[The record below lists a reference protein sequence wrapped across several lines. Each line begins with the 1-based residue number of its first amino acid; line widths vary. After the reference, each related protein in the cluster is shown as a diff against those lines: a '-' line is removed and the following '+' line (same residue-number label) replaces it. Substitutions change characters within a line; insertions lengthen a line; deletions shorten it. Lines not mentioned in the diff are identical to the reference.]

1 MPFRVL
7 GLDLIDV
14 AGVCYLLAPS
24 SPERPFQKGA
34 EMITLKD
41 PILTTPPPPHG
52 IELPPLR
59 EPETL
64 ETSPSYLSSAG
75 ATVMT
80 SVELA
85 EARSAATPPAPGFDR
100 FGDRVS
106 HMTGRLVLTGSRDAY
121 RIWRFQS
128 AAPPIEFP
136 VTDEGWA
143 DAWMKFR
150 GLDGQAA

>member
-1 MPFRVL
+1 MVRL
-7 GLDLIDV
+7 TDRSTLTEL
-14 AGVCYLLAPS
+14 PS
-24 SPERPFQKGA
+24 
-34 EMITLKD
+34 
-41 PILTTPPPPHG
+41 PPGG

-59 EPETL
+59 EPDSL
-64 ETSPSYLSSAG
+64 EMTGPYVSSAR

-80 SVELA
+80 SEELA
-85 EARSAATPPAPGFDR
+85 EAGSAATPPAPGFDR

-106 HMTGRLVLTGSRDAY
+106 HITGRFVLTGSRDAY

-143 DAWMKFR
+143 NAWTKFR
-150 GLDGQAA
+150 GLDGQPA

>member
-1 MPFRVL
+1 MVRL
-7 GLDLIDV
+7 TDRSTLTEL
-14 AGVCYLLAPS
+14 PS
-24 SPERPFQKGA
+24 SP
-34 EMITLKD
+34 D
-41 PILTTPPPPHG
+41 G
-52 IELPPLR
+52 IQLPPLR